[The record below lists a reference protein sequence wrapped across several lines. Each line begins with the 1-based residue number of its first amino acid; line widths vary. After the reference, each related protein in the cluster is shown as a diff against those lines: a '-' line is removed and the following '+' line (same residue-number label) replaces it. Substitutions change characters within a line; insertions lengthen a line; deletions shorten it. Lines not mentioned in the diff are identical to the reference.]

1 MTQRDITHVLVDIIE
16 YNYFWPVADSEDAVL
31 GFTHSL
37 EVNEICA
44 GMLPPYVVTPVGKD
58 ELEAALR
65 DYIARRGI
73 SAEDVAKIRA
83 WMKQMPEEIG
93 IIEREAN

>member
-16 YNYFWPVADSEDAVL
+16 YDYFWPVEDYEDAVF

-44 GMLPPYVVTPVGKD
+44 GMLPPYVVTPVQKD
-58 ELEAALR
+58 ELEAALA

-73 SAEDVAKIRA
+73 SAEDVEKIRD
-83 WMKQMPEEIG
+83 WMAPMPDEIG

>member
-16 YNYFWPVADSEDAVL
+16 YDYLWPVEDCEDAVF

-44 GMLPPYVVTPVGKD
+44 GMLPPYVVTPVQKD
-58 ELEAALR
+58 ELEAALSN
-65 DYIARRGI
+65 YIARRGI
-73 SAEDVAKIRA
+73 SEEDGSKIRA
-83 WMKQMPEEIG
+83 WMAPMPDEIG